1 MNGAV
6 EAFQTSRF
14 MITRGLPGG
23 LNASTRDYTRLHSL
37 CQFRKA
43 IVGLVWSDMWG
54 KGNRECSS

>member
-1 MNGAV
+1 M

-14 MITRGLPGG
+14 RITRGLPGS

-43 IVGLVWSDMWG
+43 VVGLVWYDMWG
-54 KGNRECSS
+54 KEKKEWGMF